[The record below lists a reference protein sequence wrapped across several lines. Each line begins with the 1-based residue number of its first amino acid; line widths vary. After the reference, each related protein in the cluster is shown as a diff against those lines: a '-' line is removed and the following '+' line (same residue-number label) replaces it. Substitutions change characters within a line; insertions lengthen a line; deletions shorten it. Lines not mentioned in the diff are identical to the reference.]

1 MGAKRLYALRKK
13 VMKKLYFPMIFFML
27 FSCGRAGRET
37 ELPVTQ
43 TGAGAH
49 TPDTGVREAD
59 KTNGVS
65 LIKISPI
72 EKEQQ
77 KGLLYRQLFDER
89 VRSKHGYLHFVNG
102 VVYDYDPA
110 LNMFMGIYRTEKQ
123 EYFDTSIR
131 GSFIIDGT
139 IVTYYNNDVITPN
152 TDVVIYKGGDSYLSV
167 CTRDGFGL
175 EYYSVIKSPDLVHWD
190 LTDITNP
197 GPIVLFEDGEEVH
210 AIVGRAV
217 LDITNPDAAI
227 VVRELEK
234 PIFLPDRDSLTTPL
248 DWDQGFGPVYEM
260 DDRLWVR
267 LFRAYEREAWDCF
280 VVIDTGDFSFEFY
293 DITLLHDKKERF
305 MQKAAKTEAGW
316 RLYTFTDD
324 KTLVSAPFPPE
335 GPGRIEELPPV
346 KGL

>member
-1 MGAKRLYALRKK
+1 VGTKGLYALRNA
-13 VMKKLYFPMIFFML
+13 VMKRVYISMIFFML
-27 FSCGRAGRET
+27 LSCGRTGRET

-43 TGAGAH
+43 TGTEIN
-49 TPDTGVREAD
+49 TPDTG
-59 KTNGVS
+59 TNGVS
-65 LIKISPI
+65 LIQIWPI
-72 EKEQQ
+72 EKEQH
-77 KGLLYRQLFDER
+77 KGLLYRQLFWER
-89 VRSKHGYLHFVNG
+89 VKTKHGYLHFVNG
-102 VVYDYDPA
+102 VVYDYDPE
-110 LNMFMGIYRTEKQ
+110 LNIFMGIYRAERQ
-123 EYFDTSIR
+123 GDAVSLFPN
-131 GSFIIDGT
+131 SFIIDDT
-139 IVTYYNNDVITPN
+139 IVTYYNSDVITPN

-175 EYYSVIKSPDLVHWD
+175 EYYSVIKSPDLIHWE
-190 LTDITNP
+190 LTGISNP

-210 AIVGRAV
+210 AIVGRTV

-260 DDRLWVR
+260 DNRLWVR

-293 DITLLHDKKERF
+293 DITLLYDKETYFRE
-305 MQKAAKTEAGW
+305 KAAKTEAGW
-316 RLYTFTDD
+316 RLYTFAND
-324 KTLVSAPFPPE
+324 KTVVSAPFPPE
-335 GPGRIEELPPV
+335 GPGIIEELPPV